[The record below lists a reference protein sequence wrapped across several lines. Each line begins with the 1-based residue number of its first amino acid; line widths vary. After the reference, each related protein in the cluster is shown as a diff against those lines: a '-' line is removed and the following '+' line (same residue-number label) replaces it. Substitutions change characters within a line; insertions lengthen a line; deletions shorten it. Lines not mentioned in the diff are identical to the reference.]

1 MEVAICTMVGLLVG
15 YLIGMLQGGIHININ
30 NGHRPLVSSDGK
42 EPQYNED
49 YSHLLPPEMQEYYL
63 KNNGQMK

>member
-1 MEVAICTMVGLLVG
+1 MEFLLIVLAAVTFGYVAGTI
-15 YLIGMLQGGIHININ
+15 QKGIHININ